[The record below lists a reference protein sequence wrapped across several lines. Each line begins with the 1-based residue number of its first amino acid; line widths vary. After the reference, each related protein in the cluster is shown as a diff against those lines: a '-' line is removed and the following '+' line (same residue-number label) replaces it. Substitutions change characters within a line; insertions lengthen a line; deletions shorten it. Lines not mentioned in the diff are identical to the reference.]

1 MGIDRDDA
9 EHVFGMFKRLHGED
23 VPGPG
28 IGRALFL
35 KVVERLGGRICVESE
50 AEQGAVFKLTIRAE
64 VPLQHRGRNARWSD
78 CQ

>member
-9 EHVFGMFKRLHGED
+9 EHVFEMSKRLHGKD

-35 KVVERLGGRICVESE
+35 KVVERLGGRIWVESE
-50 AEQGAVFKLTIRAE
+50 ASQGAVFKFTIPTE
-64 VPLQHRGRNARWSD
+64 VLL
-78 CQ
+78 